1 MAKSRLSRRQAVYA
15 AGAALLCAPSAQAV
29 AIFDAQASRLKPLSD
44 PPYVPPRSI
53 GAVADIY
60 SRMTAGVRVEG
71 RGPYDFIVD
80 TGANQSVISAE
91 IVASLGLPVNPSAP
105 LNGVAGVMMAPTT
118 FAVLDIAGR
127 RKAGAGFSVLPGA
140 AIGGQGML
148 GLDQLGGQRLT
159 LDFRNPSIRIETAG
173 RLWNAG
179 RDVVVRGRQ
188 VSGQLTLVDAD
199 IAGLKITAFID
210 SGAQSSIG
218 NMALRDLAA
227 DRNRAIG
234 AWATTS
240 IVSATGQTI
249 EAELANLPNLRLG
262 GVKMPN
268 WPVAFADL
276 HTFRMWNLV
285 DRPAIL
291 IGVDIL
297 SRFESVSLD
306 FFRSEVR
313 FRLPSDDGALVG
325 AAWA

>member
-1 MAKSRLSRRQAVYA
+1 MAGSRLSRRQAVFA
-15 AGAALLCAPSAQAV
+15 AGAAVLCAASADAV
-29 AIFDAQASRLKPLSD
+29 AIYDAQASRLKPLSD

-60 SRMTAGVRVEG
+60 SRMTAGVRVAG
-71 RGPYDFIVD
+71 QGPFDFVVD

-91 IVASLGLPVNPSAP
+91 LAARLDLPVNPPAP

-118 FAVLDIAGR
+118 FAVLDIAGH
-127 RKAGAGFSVLPGA
+127 RKPGA
-140 AIGGQGML
+140 AFSILPEAALGAQGLL
-148 GLDQLGGQRLT
+148 GLDHLGGQRLT
-159 LDFRNPSIRIETAG
+159 LDFRTPSVRIETAG

-179 RDVVVRGRQ
+179 HDVVVRGRQ

-210 SGAQSSIG
+210 SGAQSTIG
-218 NMALRDLAA
+218 NMALRQLAA
-227 DRNRAIG
+227 DRGRALG
-234 AWATTS
+234 AWATTP

-249 EAELANLPNLRLG
+249 EAELANLPHLRLG
-262 GVKMPN
+262 GVRLPN

-291 IGVDIL
+291 VGVDIL

-306 FFRSEVR
+306 FVRDEVR
-313 FRLPSDDGALVG
+313 FRLPSVEGAMVTTT
-325 AAWA
+325 